1 MLALGAIKVR
11 AGEKVNALQQSCR
24 LLFVPDNPF
33 RDSVTVG
40 RSLNPEHR
48 IALAGQPKQNYWYGP
63 CSVDLTT

>member
-11 AGEKVNALQQSCR
+11 AGEKVNALQQNCR
-24 LLFVPDNPF
+24 LQFVPDNPF

-48 IALAGQPKQNYWYGP
+48 IPLAG
-63 CSVDLTT
+63 